1 MDQASV
7 FARQEINI
15 RKKKLEDEEE
25 AERER
30 IRIESLDLNQFDEQ
44 AV

>member
-1 MDQASV
+1 V